1 MSLQSYFYDQRRKNR
16 PQKRIKKSADDYSIF
31 GDHRSFTKS
40 IKKKVS
46 LTFSDLGDTTDG
58 AASTV
63 TSVHGIV
70 PSRPKSSKNRPPS
83 ALKQTSPS
91 KEASLKT
98 LPNTLQLPHIPS
110 SLSAGPTSPPNI
122 IAQFSKQQLKKDI
135 KLSPANQ
142 KVLEAVE
149 AEVPD
154 QDKHRHPNYT
164 FSELKFLATGI
175 LSQLSKL
182 LFKFTQNKPEDF
194 HVSEELESE
203 LLRDYYQLCANTIV
217 EKREWQTDCYL
228 DQVPVLVPE
237 ISRKFFTSVPE
248 EEERTLIEFKRAEV
262 EQKKV
267 KMSEAAKKLYAA
279 KSPSSRPATSHSRV
293 SLHSAISS
301 DVGGISTV
309 EDDRESRLAPSEYD
323 MLPLSLCPKGPT
335 ILSYRRESMTKPF
348 EFSGP
353 KTRFEKF
360 KQNANANTRRG
371 KSECC
376 FVATV
381 YI

>member
-1 MSLQSYFYDQRRKNR
+1 MSLQSYFYDQRKKNR

-31 GDHRSFTKS
+31 GDHRSFIKGL
-40 IKKKVS
+40 KKKVS
-46 LTFSDLGDTTDG
+46 LTFSDQGDTTDG

-63 TSVHGIV
+63 TSVHGVV
-70 PSRPKSSKNRPPS
+70 PARPKSTKHRPPS
-83 ALKQTSPS
+83 SKQASPS
-91 KEASLKT
+91 KEATLKT

-110 SLSAGPTSPPNI
+110 NLSTGPTSPPNI
-122 IAQFSKQQLKKDI
+122 VTQPSKQLLKKDI
-135 KLSPANQ
+135 TLSPANQ

-149 AEVPD
+149 TEWLE
-154 QDKHRHPNYT
+154 QDKHKHPNDT

-182 LFKFTQNKPEDF
+182 LFKYTQNKPEGF
-194 HVSEELESE
+194 CITENLQSE
-203 LLRDYYQLCANTIV
+203 LLRDYYQLCVDIVV

-228 DQVPVLVPE
+228 DQIPQF
-237 ISRKFFTSVPE
+237 SRPFFTSVPE
-248 EEERTLIEFKRAEV
+248 EEERKLIELKRAEV

-279 KSPSSRPATSHSRV
+279 KSPTSRPVTSHSRA

-335 ILSYRRESMTKPF
+335 ILSYRRESTSKPF

-360 KQNANANTRRG
+360 KQNINANRRR
-371 KSECC
+371 KSECY
-376 FVATV
+376 FV
-381 YI
+381 